1 MRYEGTVYR
10 PPSEAGSLII
20 QLTIGCARNT
30 CTFCN
35 MYKDKKFRIR
45 PLEEV
50 VEDLEMARSYYSRIK
65 VRRIF
70 LADGDALIV
79 KTEDLLYII
88 AKCKEIFPEVE
99 RISVYG
105 APKDILHKT
114 PEELATLKAAGLDMV
129 YMGLESGAD
138 EVLQAVKKGVTAD
151 EMIEAGKKVR
161 AAGMVLSMTVIS
173 GLGGKKLW
181 REHALGSARVISTI
195 KPEYVGFLTLMIE
208 PGTEMYD
215 QYNRGEIELLTPH
228 EVLDET
234 ETQVLFY
241 QDSYAWVPYHQ
252 SSNGKTRSGK
262 EVIGGD
268 TYPYLATRECLE
280 DVKAEDE
287 MHVYQFSYDEIKKK
301 CRSFLEAA
309 EGEAEAKK
317 ALKFEDFEIQEK
329 DSAGYVSK
337 FRIGNTVCSGD
348 EFRDALS
355 LASSAFSIQ
364 EESGGLKITTMGKGH
379 GLGMSQWTAN
389 ELAKNGQNYKE
400 ILEFF
405 FEGTTITNSEEILE
419 KPE

>member
-1 MRYEGTVYR
+1 MKKKKSGKRIFAIV
-10 PPSEAGSLII
+10 L
-20 QLTIGCARNT
+20 LVVIGIGGFYFGYDIGR
-30 CTFCN
+30 
-35 MYKDKKFRIR
+35 MDHDEERIR
-45 PLEEV
+45 AELKKTTADSEV
-50 VEDLEMARSYYSRIK
+50 STRPVAK
-65 VRRIF
+65 
-70 LADGDALIV
+70 GGTG
-79 KTEDLLYII
+79 KTEI
-88 AKCKEIFPEVE
+88 EI
-99 RISVYG
+99 
-105 APKDILHKT
+105 
-114 PEELATLKAAGLDMV
+114 
-129 YMGLESGAD
+129 
-138 EVLQAVKKGVTAD
+138 
-151 EMIEAGKKVR
+151 
-161 AAGMVLSMTVIS
+161 
-173 GLGGKKLW
+173 
-181 REHALGSARVISTI
+181 
-195 KPEYVGFLTLMIE
+195 LT
-208 PGTEMYD
+208 
-215 QYNRGEIELLTPH
+215 
-228 EVLDET
+228 
-234 ETQVLFY
+234 
-241 QDSYAWVPYHQ
+241 
-252 SSNGKTRSGK
+252 
-262 EVIGGD
+262 
-268 TYPYLATRECLE
+268 ECLE

>member
-79 KTEDLLYII
+79 KTEDFLYII
-88 AKCKEIFPEVE
+88 ANCMEIFPEVE

-114 PEELATLKAAGLDMV
+114 PEELATLKAAGRDMV
-129 YMGLESGAD
+129 YMGLECGAD

-161 AAGMVLSMTVIS
+161 AAGMILSMTVIS

-181 REHALGSARVISTI
+181 REHALGSARVISAI

-234 ETQVLFY
+234 ELFI
-241 QDSYAWVPYHQ
+241 
-252 SSNGKTRSGK
+252 RS
-262 EVIGGD
+262 VD
-268 TYPYLATRECLE
+268 
-280 DVKAEDE
+280 
-287 MHVYQFSYDEIKKK
+287 
-301 CRSFLEAA
+301 A
-309 EGEAEAKK
+309 EGTMFRSNHASNYIPLGGTLNGERDKILEQI
-317 ALKFEDFEIQEK
+317 EISRRK
-329 DSAGYVSK
+329 SK
-337 FRIGNTVCSGD
+337 FRPDV
-348 EFRDALS
+348 FRG
-355 LASSAFSIQ
+355 I
-364 EESGGLKITTMGKGH
+364 
-379 GLGMSQWTAN
+379 
-389 ELAKNGQNYKE
+389 
-400 ILEFF
+400 
-405 FEGTTITNSEEILE
+405 
-419 KPE
+419 

>member
-88 AKCKEIFPEVE
+88 AKCKEIFPE
-99 RISVYG
+99 
-105 APKDILHKT
+105 
-114 PEELATLKAAGLDMV
+114 ELATLKAAGLDMV

-161 AAGMVLSMTVIS
+161 AAGMILSMTVIS

-181 REHALGSARVISTI
+181 REHALGSARVISAI

-234 ETQVLFY
+234 ELFI
-241 QDSYAWVPYHQ
+241 
-252 SSNGKTRSGK
+252 RS
-262 EVIGGD
+262 VD
-268 TYPYLATRECLE
+268 
-280 DVKAEDE
+280 
-287 MHVYQFSYDEIKKK
+287 
-301 CRSFLEAA
+301 A
-309 EGEAEAKK
+309 EGTMFRSNHASNYIPLGGTLNGERDKI
-317 ALKFEDFEIQEK
+317 LGQIEISRRK
-329 DSAGYVSK
+329 SK
-337 FRIGNTVCSGD
+337 FRPDV
-348 EFRDALS
+348 FRG
-355 LASSAFSIQ
+355 I
-364 EESGGLKITTMGKGH
+364 
-379 GLGMSQWTAN
+379 
-389 ELAKNGQNYKE
+389 
-400 ILEFF
+400 
-405 FEGTTITNSEEILE
+405 
-419 KPE
+419 

>member
-50 VEDLEMARSYYSRIK
+50 VEDLEMARSYYSRIQ

-79 KTEDLLYII
+79 KTEELLYII
-88 AKCKEIFPEVE
+88 DKCREIFPEVE

-114 PEELATLKAAGLDMV
+114 PEELSRLKAAGLDMV

-138 EVLQAVKKGVTAD
+138 EVLQEVKKGVTAA

-181 REHALGSARVISTI
+181 REHALGSAKVISAI

-234 ETQVLFY
+234 ELFI
-241 QDSYAWVPYHQ
+241 
-252 SSNGKTRSGK
+252 RS
-262 EVIGGD
+262 VD
-268 TYPYLATRECLE
+268 
-280 DVKAEDE
+280 
-287 MHVYQFSYDEIKKK
+287 
-301 CRSFLEAA
+301 A
-309 EGEAEAKK
+309 EGTMFRSNHASNYIPLGGTLNA
-317 ALKFEDFEIQEK
+317 DREK
-329 DSAGYVSK
+329 ILGQIAASRQKSK
-337 FRIGNTVCSGD
+337 FRPDV
-348 EFRDALS
+348 FRG
-355 LASSAFSIQ
+355 I
-364 EESGGLKITTMGKGH
+364 
-379 GLGMSQWTAN
+379 
-389 ELAKNGQNYKE
+389 
-400 ILEFF
+400 
-405 FEGTTITNSEEILE
+405 
-419 KPE
+419 

>member
-50 VEDLEMARSYYSRIK
+50 AEDLAMARKYYNRIK

-79 KTEDLLYII
+79 KTKDLLYII
-88 AKCKEIFPEVE
+88 DKCKEYFPEVE

-105 APKDILHKT
+105 APKDILGKT
-114 PEELATLKAAGLDMV
+114 PQELRQLREAGLDMV
-129 YMGLESGAD
+129 YMGLESGSDA
-138 EVLQAVKKGVTAD
+138 VLQAVKKGVTAA

-181 REHALGSARVISTI
+181 REHALGSAEVISAI
-195 KPEYVGFLTLMIE
+195 KPEYVGFLTLMVE

-215 QYNRGEIELLTPH
+215 ELNRGEIELLDPQ

-234 ETQVLFY
+234 ELFIRNV
-241 QDSYAWVPYHQ
+241 D
-252 SSNGKTRSGK
+252 
-262 EVIGGD
+262 
-268 TYPYLATRECLE
+268 
-280 DVKAEDE
+280 
-287 MHVYQFSYDEIKKK
+287 
-301 CRSFLEAA
+301 A
-309 EGEAEAKK
+309 EGTMFRSNHASNYI
-317 ALKFEDFEIQEK
+317 ALGGTLNADRAQILAQIETSRKR
-329 DSAGYVSK
+329 SK
-337 FRIGNTVCSGD
+337 FRPDV
-348 EFRDALS
+348 FRG
-355 LASSAFSIQ
+355 I
-364 EESGGLKITTMGKGH
+364 
-379 GLGMSQWTAN
+379 
-389 ELAKNGQNYKE
+389 
-400 ILEFF
+400 
-405 FEGTTITNSEEILE
+405 
-419 KPE
+419 